1 MQNKR
6 EDRLTYIDT
15 VKGIGIILMVLS
27 HAGLIGHFGAA
38 LNLWIHSF
46 HMPLFFIASG
56 YVYHVDKK
64 IAIEEFLKKKIKVLI
79 RPYLVFGVLHY
90 GIYIILFGP
99 NIIPLFSLFFINTT
113 DKLPIANALWFLT
126 SIFFTTVIYHIIAI
140 KCKKII
146 TMIVVFIVVI
156 GYSLPCVFSIELP
169 LGLSQG
175 LLGVGFYHFGHI
187 IREKKIIYKTWP
199 TWVVM
204 LIFIVIS
211 MFSVVNGF
219 VNMRTNTY
227 GNILVFFFVATNI
240 SLFLLIISKKIS
252 PQYVSYVNYIGENS
266 IVFLCLNQL
275 CILLL
280 KQINISNSNSI
291 FIQFS
296 IRIIIAMITLL
307 ICSGVSF
314 LIKNTKLRWV
324 LGK

>member
-27 HAGLIGHFGAA
+27 HAGLIGRFGAA

-56 YVYHVDKK
+56 YVYRVDKK
-64 IAIEEFLKKKIKVLI
+64 ISIEEFLKKKIKVLI

-99 NIIPLFSLFFINTT
+99 NISPLFSLFFINTT

-140 KCKKII
+140 ECEKII
-146 TMIVVFIVVI
+146 TMIVVLIVVV
-156 GYSLPCVFSIELP
+156 GYSLPCIFSIELP

-175 LLGVGFYHFGHI
+175 LLGVGFYHLGHI
-187 IREKKIIYKTWP
+187 IREKKIIYKIWP

-204 LIFIVIS
+204 FMFVVIS

-240 SLFLLIISKKIS
+240 SLFLLIISEKIS
-252 PQYVSYVNYIGENS
+252 QKYVSYVNYIGENS
-266 IVFLCLNQL
+266 IVFLCFNQL

-280 KQINISNSNSI
+280 KKINICNSNSI

-296 IRIIIAMITLL
+296 IRITIAMITLL

-314 LIKNTKLRWV
+314 LIKKTKLRWV